1 MTEIKHIMSIKTL
14 ANLMGTSIE
23 GLGEMTG
30 IKGQHLKDVSSG
42 RVTMTARDLIQL
54 SKVTQIP
61 CEQIQID
68 Y

>member
-1 MTEIKHIMSIKTL
+1 MSESKYIMSIKTL
-14 ANLMGTSIE
+14 ANLMGTNID
-23 GLGEMTG
+23 GLGELTG

-54 SKVTQIP
+54 SKVTQVP